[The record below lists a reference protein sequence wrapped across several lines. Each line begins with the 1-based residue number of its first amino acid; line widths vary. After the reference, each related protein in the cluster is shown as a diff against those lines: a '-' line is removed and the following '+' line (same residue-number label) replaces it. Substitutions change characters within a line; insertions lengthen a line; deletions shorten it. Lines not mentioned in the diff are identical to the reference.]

1 MAAQWIPSLRTSKVY
16 IFCDKSQRQNAI
28 LGSLHLLNLFSESPL
43 SFQFQYLRYCSII
56 EHCTVNKVCIEFHK
70 KSRTEHWEC
79 WGNYGSIE
87 VYDCS
92 TQLCGYFVCEADRTY
107 RADNEP
113 LRSFNSLLKSL
124 LVLLHWKIYNNTEY
138 ASHTIVR
145 EEYQHFC
152 QIHGKPLH
160 RLVRWFYADMA

>member
-1 MAAQWIPSLRTSKVY
+1 MEILYNGHHCHWQCSVYSLYTHRKYTNSVTKV
-16 IFCDKSQRQNAI
+16 KGKNAI

-56 EHCTVNKVCIEFHK
+56 EHCTVNKVCIEFPK

-92 TQLCGYFVCEADRTY
+92 TQLCGYFVWEADRTD
-107 RADNEP
+107 RAVNEP
-113 LRSFNSLLKSL
+113 LRSFNSA
-124 LVLLHWKIYNNTEY
+124 W
-138 ASHTIVR
+138 R
-145 EEYQHFC
+145 R
-152 QIHGKPLH
+152 PLIGPTSAFT
-160 RLVRWFYADMA
+160 LMNL